1 MKNKKTALFDSLHQ
15 DYFAM
20 VLQMCLGFVSGDQ
33 DKANDLAQEVF
44 IKVWTHLDSFKG
56 LSSHKTWIY
65 RITVNT
71 CLQLIRKE
79 KKRTSVSLNDYSHS
93 IEEESQ
99 QDKDESVAELYHAIG
114 KLKETERLI
123 IMMVLE
129 GQSNEDIAEV
139 LGLEHTTVRV
149 KIHRIKKKLNTILNH
164 G

>member
-1 MKNKKTALFDSLHQ
+1 MRNNKTELFDSLHQ

-56 LSSHKTWIY
+56 LSSYKTWIY

-114 KLKETERLI
+114 QLKETERLI

>member
-1 MKNKKTALFDSLHQ
+1 
-15 DYFAM
+15 
-20 VLQMCLGFVSGDQ
+20 MCLGFVSGDK
-33 DKANDLAQEVF
+33 DKANDLSQEVF

-56 LSSHKTWIY
+56 LSSYKTWIY

-79 KKRTSVSLNDYSHS
+79 KKSNSVSLNDYSHS
-93 IEEESQ
+93 VEEESQ
-99 QDKDESVAELYHAIG
+99 QDRDESVAELYHAIG
-114 KLKETERLI
+114 HLKETERLI
-123 IMMVLE
+123 IIMVLE

-149 KIHRIKKKLNTILNH
+149 KIHRIKKKLNKILKN

>member
-1 MKNKKTALFDSLHQ
+1 VRNKKTELFDSLHQ

-56 LSSHKTWIY
+56 LSSYKTWIY

-114 KLKETERLI
+114 QLKETERLI

>member
-1 MKNKKTALFDSLHQ
+1 MKNKKTELFDSLHQ

-20 VLQMCLGFVSGDQ
+20 VLQMCLGFVSGDK
-33 DKANDLAQEVF
+33 DKANDLSQEVF

-56 LSSHKTWIY
+56 LSSYKTWIY

-79 KKRTSVSLNDYSHS
+79 KKSNSVSLNDYSHS
-93 IEEESQ
+93 VEEESQ
-99 QDKDESVAELYHAIG
+99 QDRDESVAELYHAIG
-114 KLKETERLI
+114 HLKETERLI
-123 IMMVLE
+123 IIMVLE

-149 KIHRIKKKLNTILNH
+149 KIHRIKKKLNKILKN